1 MRIYQEFGGSQ
12 CFWGWYD
19 LHVNLT
25 WRDWSIFKFFFIKLE
40 YNTLKQKLSTRISF
54 INHLSITSVVV
65 ISRFTCKVL
74 SMTLSPLSHTEEE
87 EDIWN
92 NKILNEKKKK
102 KKKKKKL
109 KELLKCQPQKYC
121 DLVNSVFTY
130 FGRPLWDPNRNVL
143 KIPLKRSIL
152 RPD

>member
-1 MRIYQEFGGSQ
+1 
-12 CFWGWYD
+12 
-19 LHVNLT
+19 
-25 WRDWSIFKFFFIKLE
+25 
-40 YNTLKQKLSTRISF
+40 
-54 INHLSITSVVV
+54 
-65 ISRFTCKVL
+65 
-74 SMTLSPLSHTEEE
+74 MTLSPLSHTEEE

-130 FGRPLWDPNRNVL
+130 FGRPLPDL
-143 KIPLKRSIL
+143 KE
-152 RPD
+152 DVVA